1 MKKLFAFSTLLSI
14 DSATVLSVDSTLAQF
29 VPIPIPAPPPAPPA
43 PPPAPPV
50 PPVSGDFLAIGS
62 NLQIA
67 NPTLPSSD
75 KINPEYRQEYNNDF
89 SRPRSSR
96 ILPLDIE

>member
-1 MKKLFAFSTLLSI
+1 MKKLFTFSTLLSI
-14 DSATVLSVDSTLAQF
+14 ASATVLSVDSTLAQF
-29 VPIPIPAPPPAPPA
+29 VPIPIPAPPPPAP
-43 PPPAPPV
+43 PPPAPP

-67 NPTLPSSD
+67 NPTLPSSV

>member
-1 MKKLFAFSTLLSI
+1 MKKLFTFSTLLSI
-14 DSATVLSVDSTLAQF
+14 ASATVLSVDSTLAQF
-29 VPIPIPAPPPAPPA
+29 VPIPIPAPPAPP
-43 PPPAPPV
+43 

-67 NPTLPSSD
+67 NPTLPSSV